1 MALLLTFSPVPIHP
15 PSSLL
20 PLVPGGYVADT
31 FSRLAYRTRPLH
43 CLYTPGAIGLRQCG
57 GHAGPRGCPPP
68 YACLPLRLQAL
79 PIWLSPLC
87 GGHRFSSALLPATG
101 AGPGPRPRAGQSQG
115 EGKES
120 RSRVG
125 VGERWM
131 SLPWSIPPLSL
142 TWSYLPP
149 LHTRVQSVF
158 PFPECQIL
166 SLLYLKPSH
175 GSHIIP

>member
-1 MALLLTFSPVPIHP
+1 MGALHAWHLVGTQKCLKGTIQPKWYWWANLTAQHGSGHMALLLTFSPVPTHP

-43 CLYTPGAIGLRQCG
+43 CLHTPGAIGLRQCG
-57 GHAGPRGCPPP
+57 GHTGPRGCPPP
-68 YACLPLRLQAL
+68 YPCLPLRLQAL

-87 GGHRFSSALLPATG
+87 GGHGFGSALLPATG

-120 RSRVG
+120 RGRVG
-125 VGERWM
+125 VGE
-131 SLPWSIPPLSL
+131 
-142 TWSYLPP
+142 
-149 LHTRVQSVF
+149 
-158 PFPECQIL
+158 
-166 SLLYLKPSH
+166 
-175 GSHIIP
+175 